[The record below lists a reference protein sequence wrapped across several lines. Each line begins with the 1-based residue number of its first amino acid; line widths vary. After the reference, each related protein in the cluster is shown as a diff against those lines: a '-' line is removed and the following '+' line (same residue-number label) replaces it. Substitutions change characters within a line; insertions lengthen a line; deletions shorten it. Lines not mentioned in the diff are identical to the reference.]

1 MAGFASCSWKM
12 WICRGGLCLLP
23 LLAASS
29 RPSYAGTIIET
40 FEDDFL
46 AGRAVPDTVVAA
58 LSTPFSQINE
68 KRPAASGYLTLRDR
82 LIETPG
88 GLGGGFA
95 PIDGWVALDFT
106 DGYGSYV
113 TFRIDGD
120 NGGLIPPGSFASF
133 TAAGF
138 CGAAGQLS
146 KFVSKDGVNFQQVGD
161 DSDACGHYIFP
172 LPTGGTSAYF
182 RLQVGDRSIYDGIW
196 INDVVLYTTPEPASV
211 SVVGTTLLLGWW
223 ALLAARRRRV

>member
-1 MAGFASCSWKM
+1 MAGFASCSWNTS
-12 WICRGGLCLLP
+12 ICRGGLCLLT

-29 RPSYAGTIIET
+29 RPSYATTIVET

-68 KRPAASGYLTLRDR
+68 KRPAASGLLTLRDR

-106 DGYGSYV
+106 DGEGSYV
-113 TFRIDGD
+113 TFRIDAD
-120 NGGLIPPGSFASF
+120 NGGIIPPGSFARF
-133 TAAGF
+133 TAGGF
-138 CGAAGQLS
+138 CGAFGQLF
-146 KFVSKDGVNFQQVGD
+146 KFVSNDGVNFQQVGD
-161 DSDACGHYIFP
+161 DSDACRQYTFA

-182 RLQVGDRSIYDGIW
+182 RIQVGNRSIYDGIW
-196 INDVVLYTTPEPASV
+196 IDDVVLSTVPEPASV
-211 SVVGTTLLLGWW
+211 TVVGTALLGWW
-223 ALLAARRRRV
+223 ALLAARRRYA